1 MVGTSNKSIPK
12 MAIDFPFNMIISY
25 FFLQYD
31 APSPL
36 PGTMNS
42 ASTEKDLGK
51 KGDLGV
57 AQPKKNNLFWFGY
70 DVQ

>member
-1 MVGTSNKSIPK
+1 MVGTSNKSVPK
-12 MAIDFPFNMIISY
+12 MAIDFPFNMIVSY
-25 FFLQYD
+25 FFLEYD

-51 KGDLGV
+51 KV
-57 AQPKKNNLFWFGY
+57 T
-70 DVQ
+70 